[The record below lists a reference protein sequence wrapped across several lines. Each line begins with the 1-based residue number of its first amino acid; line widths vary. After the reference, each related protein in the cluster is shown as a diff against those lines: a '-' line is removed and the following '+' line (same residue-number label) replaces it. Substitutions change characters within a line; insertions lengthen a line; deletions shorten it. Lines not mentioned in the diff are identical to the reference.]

1 MTRHTQIH
9 ETTRYEVIVRGV
21 QSRAE
26 AEAIVNAVEALPVG
40 SAWISEFPPADPRQQ
55 AFMAAL
61 DKPSL
66 DPATAAALETIGQAD
81 TDDAAPQ
88 MMDEEEARAR

>member
-26 AEAIVNAVEALPVG
+26 AEAIVNAVEALPAG
-40 SAWISEFPPADPRQQ
+40 SAWIPGQLPE
-55 AFMAAL
+55 
-61 DKPSL
+61 L
-66 DPATAAALETIGQAD
+66 DPATVAALETIGQAD
-81 TDDAAPQ
+81 ADDNVGELKAG
-88 MMDEEEARAR
+88 EAHR